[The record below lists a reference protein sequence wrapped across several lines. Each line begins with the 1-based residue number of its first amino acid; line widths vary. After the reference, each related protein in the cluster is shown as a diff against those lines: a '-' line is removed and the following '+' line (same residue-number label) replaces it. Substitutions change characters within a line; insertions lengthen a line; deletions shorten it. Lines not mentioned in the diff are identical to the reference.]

1 MAKSTRAIPIDLALQ
16 GGGAHGAFTW
26 GVLTRLVEDRSFE
39 IVAISGTSAGAMN
52 AVALAQGLAE
62 GRPER
67 VGELLGEFWQRVA
80 EVAAF
85 SPVQR
90 GVIDRMLGRWSMDF
104 SFGYVAAQQW
114 QSMLSPYQWNPL
126 NINPLRKIVEQT
138 FDFDIVNSEAA
149 PKIFQS
155 ATNVR
160 TGRRRIFRKGEIST
174 LTTLASA
181 CLPSLY
187 HAVELDGEH
196 YWDGGYMGNPPLL
209 PLLNESD
216 GRDILLVQINPFVR
230 DALPSNAAEIAN
242 RINEI
247 TFNASLIHELRTVG
261 LLKQIIDDEG
271 LERPAY
277 VDGRLHAI
285 PAAEAML
292 KLNVS
297 SKMNPEPQFLRY
309 LHDLG
314 RAAAEHWLSEHAADV
329 GLRSSWVP
337 REVLEDIRTPA
348 HLSSDYVPRTS
359 LDDDTVG
366 KDEIDGDETTKAA
379 E

>member
-1 MAKSTRAIPIDLALQ
+1 MSKSRIPIDIALQ

-26 GVLTRLVEDRSFE
+26 GVLTRLVEHKRFKIE
-39 IVAISGTSAGAMN
+39 GISGTSAGGMN

-62 GRPER
+62 GSPDR
-67 VGELLGEFWQRVA
+67 VGELLETFWQRVA

-85 SPVQR
+85 SPIQR
-90 GVIDRMLGRWSMDF
+90 GPIDRMLGRWSMDF

-126 NINPLRKIVEQT
+126 NLNPLRKIVEKT
-138 FDFDIVNSEAA
+138 FDFELINSDAA
-149 PKIFQS
+149 PNIFQS

-160 TGRRRIFRKGEIST
+160 TGRRRIFRKGEISVY
-174 LTTLASA
+174 TTLASA

-187 HAVELDGEH
+187 HAVEVDGEH

-216 GRDILLVQINPFVR
+216 ARDILLVQINPFVR
-230 DALPSNAAEIAN
+230 EDLPGNAAEISN

-261 LLKQIIDDEG
+261 LLKQVIDAEG

-285 PAAEAML
+285 PAAEEML

-297 SKMNPEPQFLRY
+297 SKMNPEPKFLRH

-314 RAAAEHWLSEHAADV
+314 RQSAEEWLAEHGKDV
-329 GLRSSWVP
+329 GVRSSWVP

-348 HLSSDYVPRTS
+348 HLSSDYVPRTRIADAPHQHS
-359 LDDDTVG
+359 AQEE
-366 KDEIDGDETTKAA
+366 KPAKAA